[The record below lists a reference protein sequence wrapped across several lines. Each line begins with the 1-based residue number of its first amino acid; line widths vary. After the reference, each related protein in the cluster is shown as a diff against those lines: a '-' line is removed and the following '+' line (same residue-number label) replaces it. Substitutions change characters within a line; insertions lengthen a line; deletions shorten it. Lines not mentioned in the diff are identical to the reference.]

1 MGGHSLAAIGE
12 RTSDSMRCT
21 RGCCCG
27 RLHGL
32 AGSEVLCDC
41 VVGPGELEPPSFIGA
56 VVEVEEKREP
66 TPEERDAWL
75 KDHDIYDETP
85 SDSARLRT
93 Y

>member
-1 MGGHSLAAIGE
+1 MAAIGE
-12 RTSDSMRCT
+12 RTSGSMRCT
-21 RGCCCG
+21 RGCCG
-27 RLHGL
+27 GLLRGL

-75 KDHDIYDETP
+75 KDHDIYDETA
-85 SDSARLRT
+85 SDSAQLRT